1 MRRKDREISLQ
12 DAINILNKGE
22 YGVLATCGS
31 DDHPYA
37 VPLNYVYFDNS
48 IYFHCAN
55 EGHKLDNI
63 VFNEKV
69 SFCVVGA
76 AKVLPEQFSTL
87 YESTIVF
94 GRAKKVFG
102 EEKRNALV
110 KLIEKYS
117 KDYLEEGLKYIDN
130 EWDKVCVIKIEIEK
144 ITGKAKRL

>member
-1 MRRKDREISLQ
+1 MRRKNREISLE
-12 DAINILNKGE
+12 DAVKILERGE
-22 YGVLATCGS
+22 FGILATCGS
-31 DDHPYA
+31 DGYPYA
-37 VPLNYVYFDNS
+37 VPLNYVYSDNS
-48 IYFHCAN
+48 IYFHCAI

-63 VFNEKV
+63 KNNERV
-69 SFCVVGA
+69 SFCVVGS

-117 KDYLEEGLKYIDN
+117 RDYLEEGLKCVN
-130 EWDKVCVIKIEIEK
+130 EILDKVCIVKIEIER
-144 ITGKAKRL
+144 ITGKAKKL